1 MGLLDM
7 AGGLL
12 QQYLNT
18 NTASG
23 QPNAAAAQHFD
34 QVSQQASPD
43 LLSKGLAAA
52 FHSDQ
57 TPDFSQMA
65 AQMFAQATPEQ
76 KQALLAKLQ
85 SVLGPA
91 GAALGGGNVSPAV
104 VQSTLEQAR
113 TANPSIVEKVSG
125 FYAQHPTLIKTLGS
139 AALTI
144 ALAKMAQ

>member
-18 NTASG
+18 NPASA

-34 QVSQQASPD
+34 QVAQQAPPD

-57 TPDFSQMA
+57 TPDFAQMA
-65 AQMFAQATPEQ
+65 AEWFAHAPREKKEGWRANRQG
-76 KQALLAKLQ
+76 
-85 SVLGPA
+85 VRGPA
-91 GAALGGGNVSPAV
+91 GAALGSGNVSPSV

-113 TANPSIVEKVSG
+113 AANPSIVEKVSG

-139 AALTI
+139 AALT
-144 ALAKMAQ
+144 